1 MAHKVIVN
9 LNIFST
15 VPLYQQLAD
24 ELKAAISAGRL
35 RAGERLPSIRELS
48 KQLQISTITVRE
60 AMDRLVNQDL
70 VESRHGSG
78 NYVAPNVVQEPS
90 GGNGSKDED
99 VQFTQATYEASLV
112 ELDADVPWSS
122 EARLLTKSFNDSA
135 FHPWWDLQVTYD
147 FRVYQAAMEP
157 VEGLHWNKV
166 VSRWARRR
174 AMRRQPQGS
183 TDPRGLPDLRKEICQ
198 WLERTRGMQVNADD
212 LLITS
217 GAQQA
222 RDFIARLL
230 VDPGTGV
237 VIEEPGSITDSLAY
251 SSKGADLIHIHQD
264 EEGIDTRQLE
274 HVKTAS
280 VAHLIASANFP
291 TGATLSL
298 DRREKVLDWAQA
310 TNATLVEDSYGAG
323 FYYDLVVPT
332 LVTLAGLRDNPPR
345 VVYIGTLSQFINPA
359 LRLGYIVMPRAYRD
373 AFIAQKWMAER
384 HPSIVPQELALMLF
398 QDGVFVEDSM
408 RLTQATRLRRK
419 ALLAAL
425 EKWPPGLVRYT
436 PVKAG
441 FHQAIWFNETVD
453 DLLVFERAL
462 ARGIGVIPL
471 SPYFFS
477 ESPKPGLSL
486 SFVQMSEE
494 KITQGMQQLLEIVQE
509 CCAVT

>member
-9 LNIFST
+9 LNIFSP

-24 ELKAAISAGRL
+24 ELKDAISAGRL

-48 KQLQISTITVRE
+48 KQLQVSTITVRE
-60 AMDRLVNQDL
+60 AIDRLVNQQM

-90 GGNGSKDED
+90 ENGSGDED
-99 VQFTQATYEASLV
+99 VQFTQATYEAALF
-112 ELDADVPWSS
+112 ELDPGVPWSN
-122 EARLLTKSFNDSA
+122 EARLLTKSFNASA
-135 FHPWWDLQVTYD
+135 FHPWWDLQVNYD
-147 FRVYQAAMEP
+147 FRVYQAATQP
-157 VEGLHWNKV
+157 VEGLRWNKV

-174 AMRRQPQGS
+174 ALRRQPSGS
-183 TDPRGLPDLRKEICQ
+183 TDPRGLGELRKEICH
-198 WLERTRGMQVNADD
+198 WLERTRGMQVDPED

-237 VIEEPGSITDSLAY
+237 VMEEPGSITDSLAY
-251 SSKGADLIHIHQD
+251 SCKGADLIHVHQD
-264 EEGIDTRQLE
+264 DQGIDTRQLE
-274 HVKTAS
+274 QIKTAS

-291 TGATLSL
+291 TGSNLSL
-298 DRREKVLDWAQA
+298 DRREKVLDWAEA
-310 TNATLVEDSYGAG
+310 NNVTIVEDSFGAG
-323 FYYDLVVPT
+323 FYYAPVVPS
-332 LVTLAGLRDNPPR
+332 LVTLAKQRANPPR

-359 LRLGYIVMPRAYRD
+359 LRLGYIIMPSVYRD
-373 AFIAQKWMAER
+373 AFIAQKWLAER

-408 RLTQATRLRRK
+408 RLTQATRLRRR

-425 EKWPPGLVRYT
+425 EQWPAGLVRYT

-441 FHQAIWFNETVD
+441 FHQALWFNEPLD

-462 ARGIGVIPL
+462 AKSIGVIPL
-471 SPYFFS
+471 SPYYFS
-477 ESPKPGLSL
+477 ESPQSGLSL

-494 KITQGMQQLLEIVQE
+494 KIKEGMEQLLQVVEDCRASI
-509 CCAVT
+509 